1 MQEKINLTDP
11 AYKYYDL
18 LRIINQSEIS
28 ERKAGIRMRKKYVG
42 IIMFLFLGMIILSIG
57 CEGLQSETRLE
68 RYENRFI
75 QMDYPAQWTYEEV
88 NNENLIAVRFEE
100 EGEEFVFELSIT
112 GIENWLE
119 EEEKLELMEEMAIQ
133 QSQEED
139 FEILENEEI
148 EIDGQPGIKIV
159 DQRENRGIRQTV
171 ATVFNYRQLAMN
183 FAGTVEAY
191 EEYEDLVEETI
202 DSIEIISEP

>member
-1 MQEKINLTDP
+1 
-11 AYKYYDL
+11 
-18 LRIINQSEIS
+18 
-28 ERKAGIRMRKKYVG
+28 MRKKYVG
-42 IIMFLFLGMIILSIG
+42 ILMFLILGIIILFVG
-57 CEGLQSETRLE
+57 CERPQSETRWE
-68 RYENRFI
+68 SYENRFI

-100 EGEEFVFELSIT
+100 EGEDFVFELSIT

-139 FEILENEEI
+139 FEVLENEEI

-159 DQRENRGIRQTV
+159 DQQENQGIRQTV
-171 ATVFNYRQLAMN
+171 ATVFNYHQLAMN
-183 FAGTVEAY
+183 FAGTADAY
-191 EEYEDLVEETI
+191 EEHEELVEETI
-202 DSIEIISEP
+202 DSIEIIIEP